1 MARRKRDRE
10 DDREDHPLCKSPI
23 GPQLEEGVRQG
34 HLVRRVLGPKVT
46 YVGFTFW
53 KSVVEG
59 NTSFQSM
66 ASNRLVNNDVVNERI
81 AVNEDSLER
90 CGVYMDFGTVIL
102 IVVNSDPLANYR
114 IMDGQHRVRT
124 MQELFR
130 RRPGTDLPFSLQVS
144 VVPDEA
150 AAHAELMHFQVHHPA
165 DPRAFFGTQKE
176 REAADA
182 LLARARRH
190 FNHTSLWK
198 EHSSG
203 RFGTGRADPVRPYL
217 SDYVFLGLLQE
228 AQLLDMRV
236 DAAWEVF
243 SYYVHVCDCVSEEI
257 WVFLFFIWIAE
268 LHSMCLCVC
277 VYTCM
282 CMCTY
287 ACVCEGERESKR
299 ARERGCA
306 CGCVCYAR
314 DLIHLHTQ
322 VLLSANRLL
331 KDSPACRGKNT
342 SDAMALKSKTYK
354 CYLGFLREGVW
365 RELRP
370 KLPAV
375 LFQGVGGVGGA
386 DDAAAAAAL
395 PALGECCVCLE
406 TSSVKDLYALVPCG
420 HRCVCAQHAADAV
433 GRACPMCRKKASHA
447 MRIYD

>member
-10 DDREDHPLCKSPI
+10 DDREDHPLSKSPI
-23 GPQLEEGVRQG
+23 VPQLEEGVRQG

-81 AVNEDSLER
+81 AVNEASLER

-182 LLARARRH
+182 LLARARGH

-257 WVFLFFIWIAE
+257 GVFF
-268 LHSMCLCVC
+268 LHSDSGASLYVFVCMYLYVHVYVYLCVC
-277 VYTCM
+277 V
-282 CMCTY
+282 
-287 ACVCEGERESKR
+287 
-299 ARERGCA
+299 
-306 CGCVCYAR
+306 
-314 DLIHLHTQ
+314 
-322 VLLSANRLL
+322 
-331 KDSPACRGKNT
+331 
-342 SDAMALKSKTYK
+342 
-354 CYLGFLREGVW
+354 
-365 RELRP
+365 
-370 KLPAV
+370 
-375 LFQGVGGVGGA
+375 
-386 DDAAAAAAL
+386 
-395 PALGECCVCLE
+395 
-406 TSSVKDLYALVPCG
+406 
-420 HRCVCAQHAADAV
+420 
-433 GRACPMCRKKASHA
+433 
-447 MRIYD
+447 